1 MAIFTKEL
9 LQLNRTMR
17 IVLAVVLVTIVA
29 TVFFL
34 WRDMEQRSLGQNAA
48 FKAPMHIYTKAEKL
62 MIRGKFDQA
71 LRRYN
76 ESAKMLRAIPEID
89 LSNDFYY
96 AIVNNAIGTVHLRVG
111 IYGKGESGIESRADL
126 GKNREEL
133 LKSFGYFT
141 LSVDAYQ
148 KWLGANRP
156 AGDVIAALI
165 NSREG
170 MAKDKI
176 MLEPFERYE
185 RALSVSLTN
194 CGMAQRYLGD
204 LQRAE
209 GYYLQALGQWA
220 ENRTATAN
228 LESMRK
234 VIAEDAGEKVVE
246 KTEAGQKNLD
256 N

>member
-9 LQLNRTMR
+9 LKLNRTMR
-17 IVLAVVLVTIVA
+17 IVLAVVGVTVCV

-34 WRDMEQRSLGQNAA
+34 WRNIEQRSLGQNAA
-48 FKAPMHIYTKAEKL
+48 YKAPMNVYSKAEKL
-62 MIRGKFDQA
+62 MVRGKFDQA
-71 LRRYN
+71 LRRYD
-76 ESAKMLRAIPEID
+76 EAATMLRSIPQID

-111 IYGKGESGIESRADL
+111 IYGEGDGGIKSRADL

-133 LKSFGYFT
+133 LQSFGYFT
-141 LSVDAYQ
+141 LSVDAYR
-148 KWLGANRP
+148 KWLAANRP
-156 AGDVIAALI
+156 SGDVIAALLK
-165 NSREG
+165 SREG
-170 MAKDKI
+170 VAEDKI

-204 LQRAE
+204 LQLAE
-209 GYYLQALGQWA
+209 DYYREALALWA

-228 LESMRK
+228 LESMLK
-234 VIAEDAGEKVVE
+234 VIAEDAGEKIVE
-246 KTEAGQKNLD
+246 KTEPEQKNLD